1 MQDKTSPRIR
11 KLTQNSSFVQEDKN
25 LLQSNGHSRNC
36 EIPIDG
42 YFGNIA
48 SSDIGINPVFPIFAA
63 SHRKSTLCDRTTN
76 ETYLFDY
83 LLYRGDDGLNESQ
96 CTDP

>member
-1 MQDKTSPRIR
+1 MTIYLPTKLQKNVCDTDCSVPHIKTNS
-11 KLTQNSSFVQEDKN
+11 KLILKTYDKN

-48 SSDIGINPVFPIFAA
+48 SSDIGINPVFSYFCCVAPQINPVR
-63 SHRKSTLCDRTTN
+63 SNDK
-76 ETYLFDY
+76 
-83 LLYRGDDGLNESQ
+83 
-96 CTDP
+96 